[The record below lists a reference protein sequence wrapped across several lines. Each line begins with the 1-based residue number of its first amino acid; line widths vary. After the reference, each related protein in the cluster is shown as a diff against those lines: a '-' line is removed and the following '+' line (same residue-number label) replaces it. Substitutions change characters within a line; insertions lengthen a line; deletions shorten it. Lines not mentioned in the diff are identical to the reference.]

1 MDVYRNN
8 NGVEAVCYMSG
19 KKDFIDIL
27 ASATPEELN
36 ELIVTKG
43 KHKKK
48 SMCYIIRK
56 EFEKDDKKEVRNT
69 EAGRKH
75 S

>member
-1 MDVYRNN
+1 MSDV
-8 NGVEAVCYMSG
+8 

-27 ASATPEELN
+27 ASVTPTELN
-36 ELIVTKG
+36 EIIITQG
-43 KHKKK
+43 KYKKK

-56 EFEKDDKKEVRNT
+56 DLEDGKKEIRNT
-69 EAGRKH
+69 ETGRKH

>member
-1 MDVYRNN
+1 
-8 NGVEAVCYMSG
+8 MSDI

-36 ELIVTKG
+36 EIIITQG
-43 KHKKK
+43 KYKKK

-69 EAGRKH
+69 ETGRKH

>member
-1 MDVYRNN
+1 MAIYRNN

-19 KKDFIDIL
+19 RKDFIDIL

-36 ELIVTKG
+36 ELIVTQG
-43 KHKKK
+43 KYKKK
-48 SMCYIIRK
+48 SMCYIIRGDL
-56 EFEKDDKKEVRNT
+56 EDDKKEIRNT
-69 EAGRKH
+69 ETGRKH

>member
-8 NGVEAVCYMSG
+8 NGVEVVYSMSG
-19 KKDFIDIL
+19 RKDFIDIL

-36 ELIVTKG
+36 ELIITQG

-56 EFEKDDKKEVRNT
+56 DLEDDKKEIRNT
-69 EAGRKH
+69 ETGKKH

>member
-1 MDVYRNN
+1 MSDV
-8 NGVEAVCYMSG
+8 

-36 ELIVTKG
+36 ELIITQG
-43 KHKKK
+43 KRKKK

-56 EFEKDDKKEVRNT
+56 EFEKDDKKEIRNT
-69 EAGRKH
+69 ESSGKH